1 MMHGWSIIHLWVP
14 SFFLVVLTRRVKGKR
29 RTLRNLLLLGANEL
43 PTNHIFASSAGGFFH
58 SRSDPS
64 NSHQL
69 GYLTLLHPNQS
80 LSIIRSQTRIHDS
93 YSFFFPFQT

>member
-43 PTNHIFASSAGGFFH
+43 PTNHIFASSAVFFIP
-58 SRSDPS
+58 DPI
-64 NSHQL
+64 
-69 GYLTLLHPNQS
+69 HPIPTS
-80 LSIIRSQTRIHDS
+80 
-93 YSFFFPFQT
+93 